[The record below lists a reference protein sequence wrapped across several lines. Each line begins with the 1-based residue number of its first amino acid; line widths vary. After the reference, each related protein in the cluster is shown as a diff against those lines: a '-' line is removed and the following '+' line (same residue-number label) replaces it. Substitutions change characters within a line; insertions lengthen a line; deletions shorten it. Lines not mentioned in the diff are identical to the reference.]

1 MMNTLFDIK
10 ELPLSQFEDL
20 GLYHDKQLLLGPEEI
35 QALLNGRR
43 TDLISLR
50 ALKGEGFEIERLD
63 ARLSLRRED
72 SGELSLMIHPIYRTA
87 REHPLLTAGEIDDL
101 INGRKD
107 FVGRRI
113 DKEEGRWAMYNI
125 EYDPETKDFVGYD
138 VAKVQTP
145 ERING
150 MLLNEE
156 EKSAFRRGELI
167 ELTDGTRVQHRAS
180 DPKGIRSDRKVL
192 VLSVLLDGG
201 ISYLLIRG
209 IRSIRDGANQLNHH
223 TTAFNQ
229 ALAEMQGAKNV
240 IQQGLSPEDSRHLGT
255 KKITRH

>member
-1 MMNTLFDIK
+1 MTTLFDIRD
-10 ELPLSQFEDL
+10 LPLSQFEDL
-20 GLYHDKQLLLGPEEI
+20 GLYHDKQLLLGPGEI

-63 ARLSLRRED
+63 ARLSLQRED
-72 SGELSLMIHPIYRTA
+72 SGEISLMIHPIYKAA
-87 REHPLLTAGEIDDL
+87 REHPLLTAGEMDDL

-113 DKEEGRWAMYNI
+113 EKEEGRWAMYNI
-125 EYDPETKDFVGYD
+125 EYDPVTRDFVGYD
-138 VAKVQTP
+138 VSRVQTP

-150 MLLNEE
+150 MLLGEE
-156 EKSAFRRGELI
+156 EKSAFKRGELV

-180 DPKGIRSDRKVL
+180 DPKGIRSDRKAL

-209 IRSIRDGANQLNHH
+209 IQSLRDGAIQVNHRSP
-223 TTAFNQ
+223 AFNQ
-229 ALAEMQGAKNV
+229 ALEEMEGAKN
-240 IQQGLSPEDSRHLGT
+240 IEKQALQPNINQHLGP

>member
-1 MMNTLFDIK
+1 MTTLFDIK
-10 ELPLSQFEDL
+10 DLPLSQFEDL

-50 ALKGEGFEIERLD
+50 ALKGKGFEIERLD
-63 ARLSLRRED
+63 ARLSLQRED
-72 SGELSLMIHPIYRTA
+72 SGEISLMIHPIYKAA
-87 REHPLLTAGEIDDL
+87 REHPLLTAGEMDDL

-107 FVGRRI
+107 FIGRRI
-113 DKEEGRWAMYNI
+113 EKEEGRWAMYNI
-125 EYDPETKDFVGYD
+125 EYDPVTRDFVGYD
-138 VAKVQTP
+138 VSRVQTP

-150 MLLNEE
+150 MLLGEE
-156 EKSAFRRGELI
+156 EKSAFKRGELV

-180 DPKGIRSDRKVL
+180 DPNGIRSDRKAL

-209 IRSIRDGANQLNHH
+209 IQSLTDGAIQVNHR
-223 TTAFNQ
+223 TPAFNQ
-229 ALAEMQGAKNV
+229 ALEEMEGAKK
-240 IQQGLSPEDSRHLGT
+240 IDQQALQPDTTQHLGPT
-255 KKITRH
+255 KITRH